1 MNDRLGKSNFNSLRI
16 ILSKHT
22 HKPQK
27 KNTKQVNWITQG
39 VYFNNNYTSK
49 VEIILPDLDETKIVM
64 WNLYVDG

>member
-1 MNDRLGKSNFNSLRI
+1 MNGRLGKSNFNSLRI
-16 ILSKHT
+16 LLSKNT

-27 KNTKQVNWITQG
+27 KNTKQVNWITQV
-39 VYFNNNYTSK
+39 VYFNNNHTSK